1 MLKKIKS
8 AIRKNIIEPIS
19 ISAVLDTIRA
29 DKDLKEIWDFSY
41 EQFPDFSEHFS
52 QSVDNAE
59 VEHRIRQL
67 VVAETAFVKEEI
79 ARMLQEK
86 GGCEYADIGD
96 SDGSV
101 RLLLKKYFS
110 PQQLST
116 VGINLQTQA
125 VEKMKQKGLHAICE
139 DALNLKTKGI
149 QYDIASVFETL
160 EHLPSPINFLTDIRD
175 VVRHKLVISVPFVRR
190 SRVSLSY
197 LTHRWDH
204 SRRPTIENV
213 HIFELSPADW
223 FKIFLHTGWQIDRE
237 KKLMMFP
244 PNKPSRFILQPYW
257 FYTSFEGFWFV
268 SLSKCDKF
276 SSRYTVE

>member
-1 MLKKIKS
+1 
-8 AIRKNIIEPIS
+8 
-19 ISAVLDTIRA
+19 
-29 DKDLKEIWDFSY
+29 
-41 EQFPDFSEHFS
+41 
-52 QSVDNAE
+52 
-59 VEHRIRQL
+59 
-67 VVAETAFVKEEI
+67 
-79 ARMLQEK
+79 MLQEK
-86 GGCEYADIGD
+86 EFCEYADIGD

-101 RLLLKKYFS
+101 RLLLKKYFNS
-110 PQQLST
+110 QQLST

-125 VEKMKQKGLHAICE
+125 VEKMKKSGLNAICE
-139 DALNLKTKGI
+139 DALNLKAKGI

-160 EHLPSPINFLTDIRD
+160 EHLPAPINFLMDIRD
-175 VVRHKLVISVPFVRR
+175 VVRHKLVISVPFIRR

-197 LTHRWDH
+197 LTDRWDH

-223 FKIFLHTGWQIDRE
+223 SKIFLHTGWQIDRE

-244 PNKPSRFILQPYW
+244 SNKPSRVILQPYW

-268 SLSKCDKF
+268 TLSKCDKF